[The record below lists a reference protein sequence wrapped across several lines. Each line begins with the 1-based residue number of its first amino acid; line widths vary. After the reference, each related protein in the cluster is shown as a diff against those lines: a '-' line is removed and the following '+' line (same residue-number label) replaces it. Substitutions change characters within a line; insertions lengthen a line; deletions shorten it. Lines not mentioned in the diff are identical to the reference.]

1 MTTQQRTQVSF
12 SFPALFRG
20 VGRSKTSSRRRR
32 SSMCATGIMLIGI
45 AMLTSTASAQTAP
58 TTALSPRAPSGDLFA
73 EYIAEAAQRF
83 GVPASWIR
91 AVMRAESDGNMR
103 EVSPKGAMGLMQIM
117 PETWTELRSR
127 YGFGADPFDA
137 HDNILAGAAY
147 LRELHDRYGAAG
159 FLAAYNAGP
168 ARYEDHVATGRPL
181 PDETRAY
188 MALLGP
194 TIAGDQVDSAAIV
207 TVAARS
213 WTDAPLFVEHAG
225 SKGGSGASGARIRH
239 GHTGI
244 EGTPVVGADLACV
257 RPDRRTDDHRTFGA
271 VAVQCAEAGAAAIYG
286 WRSLGAT
293 P

>member
-1 MTTQQRTQVSF
+1 MHPSCLRFSMTTQPRTQITF
-12 SFPALFRG
+12 SFPALFRD
-20 VGRSKTSSRRRR
+20 VSRSKTSSRRRG
-32 SSMCATGIMLIGI
+32 SSAFAAAVIMMGVV
-45 AMLTSTASAQTAP
+45 MLA
-58 TTALSPRAPSGDLFA
+58 TTANAQMAPATALPLRAPGGDLFA
-73 EYIAEAAQRF
+73 DYIAEAVQRF

-91 AVMRAESDGNMR
+91 AVMRAESDGNVR

-117 PETWTELRSR
+117 PETWTELRGR

-194 TIAGDQVDSAAIV
+194 TIAGDQVGSAANV

-225 SKGGSGASGARIRH
+225 SKGATGREASGAR
-239 GHTGI
+239 
-244 EGTPVVGADLACV
+244 VGSGSADA
-257 RPDRRTDDHRTFGA
+257 
-271 VAVQCAEAGAAAIYG
+271 AVQDLTALAPQSAGLFVRIAKRDA
-286 WRSLGAT
+286 R
-293 P
+293 

>member
-1 MTTQQRTQVSF
+1 M
-12 SFPALFRG
+12 
-20 VGRSKTSSRRRR
+20 
-32 SSMCATGIMLIGI
+32 MIGI
-45 AMLTSTASAQTAP
+45 AMLASTASAQTAP
-58 TTALSPRAPSGDLFA
+58 TTALSPRVPSGDLFA
-73 EYIAEAAQRF
+73 EYIAEAEQRF

-91 AVMRAESDGNMR
+91 AVMRAESDGNVR
-103 EVSPKGAMGLMQIM
+103 EVSPIGAMGLMQIM
-117 PETWTELRSR
+117 PETWTELRGR

-137 HDNILAGAAY
+137 HNNILAGAAY

-213 WTDAPLFVEHAG
+213 WTDAPLFVEHVG
-225 SKGGSGASGARIRH
+225 SKRITGREASGPHIGSGLTDATVQDLTALAPESAGLFVRIAKRDAR
-239 GHTGI
+239 
-244 EGTPVVGADLACV
+244 
-257 RPDRRTDDHRTFGA
+257 
-271 VAVQCAEAGAAAIYG
+271 
-286 WRSLGAT
+286 
-293 P
+293 

>member
-1 MTTQQRTQVSF
+1 MHPICRRFSMATQPRTQITS
-12 SFPALFRG
+12 SFPALLRG
-20 VGRSKTSSRRRR
+20 VCRFASSSRRRG
-32 SSMCATGIMLIGI
+32 SSACAAAVMMMGVAVLGTV
-45 AMLTSTASAQTAP
+45 ANAETASPSAV
-58 TTALSPRAPSGDLFA
+58 SPRTPSGDLFA

-91 AVMRAESDGNMR
+91 AVMRAESDGNAR

-117 PETWTELRSR
+117 PETWTDLRGR

-137 HDNILAGAAY
+137 HDNILAGTAY

-194 TIAGDQVDSAAIV
+194 TIAGDQVDTAAIV
-207 TVAARS
+207 PIAARS

-225 SKGGSGASGARIRH
+225 SKGTADRQASGVRVGSGS
-239 GHTGI
+239 
-244 EGTPVVGADLACV
+244 
-257 RPDRRTDDHRTFGA
+257 TDA
-271 VAVQCAEAGAAAIYG
+271 AVQDLTALAPQSAGLFVRIAKRNA
-286 WRSLGAT
+286 R
-293 P
+293 

>member
-1 MTTQQRTQVSF
+1 MMHPSCRRLSAATSPRIQITF
-12 SFPALFRG
+12 SFPALLRAVCRFA
-20 VGRSKTSSRRRR
+20 SLSRRRR
-32 SSMCATGIMLIGI
+32 SSVCATGIMMIGI
-45 AMLTSTASAQTAP
+45 AMLASTARAQTAP
-58 TTALSPRAPSGDLFA
+58 TTALSPRVPSGDLFA

-91 AVMRAESDGNMR
+91 AVMRAESDGNVR

-117 PETWTELRSR
+117 PETWTELRGR
-127 YGFGADPFDA
+127 YRFGADPFDA

-168 ARYEDHVATGRPL
+168 ARYKDHVATGRPL

-225 SKGGSGASGARIRH
+225 SKRTTGREASGAR
-239 GHTGI
+239 
-244 EGTPVVGADLACV
+244 VGSGSADA
-257 RPDRRTDDHRTFGA
+257 
-271 VAVQCAEAGAAAIYG
+271 AVQDLTALAPQSAGLFVRIAKRDA
-286 WRSLGAT
+286 R
-293 P
+293 

>member
-1 MTTQQRTQVSF
+1 MHRSCRRFSMTTRPRTQITF
-12 SFPALFRG
+12 SFPALLRG
-20 VGRSKTSSRRRR
+20 VCRFAGSSRRRG
-32 SSMCATGIMLIGI
+32 SSACAAAVMMISVAVLGTV
-45 AMLTSTASAQTAP
+45 ANAETAP
-58 TTALSPRAPSGDLFA
+58 TTAVSPRAPSADLVA
-73 EYIAEAAQRF
+73 DYIAEAAQRF

-91 AVMRAESDGNMR
+91 AVMRAESAGNVR

-117 PETWTELRSR
+117 PETWTELRGR

-225 SKGGSGASGARIRH
+225 SKGATGREAPGAR
-239 GHTGI
+239 
-244 EGTPVVGADLACV
+244 VGSSSADA
-257 RPDRRTDDHRTFGA
+257 
-271 VAVQCAEAGAAAIYG
+271 AVQDLTALAAQSAGLFVRIAK
-286 WRSLGAT
+286 RGAR
-293 P
+293 

>member
-1 MTTQQRTQVSF
+1 MLATT
-12 SFPALFRG
+12 AN
-20 VGRSKTSSRRRR
+20 
-32 SSMCATGIMLIGI
+32 
-45 AMLTSTASAQTAP
+45 AQTPPPKAVSARV
-58 TTALSPRAPSGDLFA
+58 TDGDLFA

-91 AVMRAESDGNMR
+91 AVMRAESDGNVR

-117 PETWTELRSR
+117 PETWAELRAR

-188 MALLGP
+188 VALLGP
-194 TIAGDQVDSAAIV
+194 TIAGDQVDSAAV
-207 TVAARS
+207 VAVAARS
-213 WTDAPLFVEHAG
+213 WTDAPLFAERAG
-225 SKGGSGASGARIRH
+225 SKGADNRPASDVQVGSGSTDAAVKDLTALAPQSAGLFVRIAKRDAR
-239 GHTGI
+239 
-244 EGTPVVGADLACV
+244 
-257 RPDRRTDDHRTFGA
+257 
-271 VAVQCAEAGAAAIYG
+271 
-286 WRSLGAT
+286 
-293 P
+293 

>member
-1 MTTQQRTQVSF
+1 MMHPSCRRLSTATSPRTQITF
-12 SFPALFRG
+12 SFPAWFCRVFRF
-20 VGRSKTSSRRRR
+20 RSSSRRRG
-32 SSMCATGIMLIGI
+32 SSACAAAVMMGA
-45 AMLTSTASAQTAP
+45 AMLATTANAQTAP
-58 TTALSPRAPSGDLFA
+58 TTGVSPRSPSADLVA
-73 EYIAEAAQRF
+73 DYIAEAAQRF
-83 GVPASWIR
+83 GVPAPWIR
-91 AVMRAESDGNMR
+91 AVMRAESDGNVR

-117 PETWTELRSR
+117 PETWNELRGR

-207 TVAARS
+207 TVAGRS
-213 WTDAPLFVEHAG
+213 WADAPLFAEHAG
-225 SKGGSGASGARIRH
+225 SKGATGREASVARVGSGS
-239 GHTGI
+239 
-244 EGTPVVGADLACV
+244 ADA
-257 RPDRRTDDHRTFGA
+257 
-271 VAVQCAEAGAAAIYG
+271 AVQDLTALAPQSAGLFVRTAK
-286 WRSLGAT
+286 RDSR
-293 P
+293 